1 MSDQAF
7 NIRQLD
13 GLDYDEAEPFL
24 DDYQETLIELFVNSP
39 EGEEYCKT
47 YPDVGSWISHFI
59 YYGFGYEGFTLPRMK
74 VADVETVIED
84 LFPRK
89 VTLLSP
95 EDGENAI
102 PELLAFW
109 QFLKREFKLRNA
121 TSIIKYLREI
131 EPEFMEIMEDSS
143 KFGIAKS
150 FVTLGHKAGFDM
162 STEEGLKQF
171 QEIYNANIAPRL
183 ASENSDIFG
192 WSSKPISGIAVNR
205 SKASKEKQKKA
216 KNMAAESRKR
226 NRTKKK

>member
-1 MSDQAF
+1 MSDKPF
-7 NIRQLD
+7 NLRQLD
-13 GLDYDEAEPFL
+13 GLDYDEAEPLL

-39 EGEEYCKT
+39 EGEEYCKS
-47 YPDVGSWISHFI
+47 YPDVGFWISQFI
-59 YYGFGYEGFTLPRMK
+59 YYGFGYEGFTLPCMK

-95 EDGENAI
+95 EEGENAI

-121 TSIIKYLREI
+121 TSIIKYLRDI
-131 EPEFMEIMEDSS
+131 EPEFKEIMEDSS

-150 FVTLGHKAGFDM
+150 FVTLGHQAGFDI
-162 STEEGLKQF
+162 TTGEGLTQF
-171 QEIYNANIAPRL
+171 QEIYNASIAPML

-192 WSSKPISGIAVNR
+192 LSSKPIAGSAVNP

>member
-1 MSDQAF
+1 MSDKPF

-13 GLDYDEAEPFL
+13 GLDYDEAEPLL

-47 YPDVGSWISHFI
+47 YPDVGFWISQFI
-59 YYGFGYEGFTLPRMK
+59 YYGFSYEGFTLPHMK
-74 VADVETVIED
+74 VADVETIIED

-89 VTLLSP
+89 LTLLSP
-95 EDGENAI
+95 EEGENAI

-109 QFLKREFKLRNA
+109 QFLKREFKLRNG
-121 TSIIKYLREI
+121 TSIIKYLRDI
-131 EPEFMEIMEDSS
+131 EPEFKEIMEDSS
-143 KFGIAKS
+143 KFGFAKS

-192 WSSKPISGIAVNR
+192 LSSKPISGSAVNR

-216 KNMAAESRKR
+216 KNMAAESKKR

>member
-1 MSDQAF
+1 MSDKPF

-13 GLDYDEAEPFL
+13 GLDYDEAEPLL

-47 YPDVGSWISHFI
+47 YPDVGFWISQFI

-74 VADVETVIED
+74 AADAELVVED

-95 EDGENAI
+95 EEGENAI

-121 TSIIKYLREI
+121 TSIIKYLRDI
-131 EPEFMEIMEDSS
+131 EPEFEEIMGDSS
-143 KFGIAKS
+143 KFGFAKS
-150 FVTLGHKAGFDM
+150 FFTLGHQAGFDI
-162 STEEGLKQF
+162 STGEGLTQF
-171 QEIYNANIAPRL
+171 QELYNASIAPMF

-192 WSSKPISGIAVNR
+192 LSSKPTSGSSVNH
-205 SKASKEKQKKA
+205 SQAGKEKQKKA
-216 KNMAAESRKR
+216 KNTAAESRKR

>member
-1 MSDQAF
+1 MSDKPF

-13 GLDYDEAEPFL
+13 GLDYDEAEPL
-24 DDYQETLIELFVNSP
+24 LEDYQETLIELFVNSP
-39 EGEEYCKT
+39 EGEEYGKT
-47 YPDVGSWISHFI
+47 YPDVGSWISQFI
-59 YYGFGYEGFTLPRMK
+59 YYAFSYEGFTLPCMK

-102 PELLAFW
+102 PELLALW
-109 QFLKREFKLRNA
+109 QFLKREFKLQNA
-121 TSIIKYLREI
+121 TSIIKYLRDI
-131 EPEFMEIMEDSS
+131 EPEFQEIMEDSS
-143 KFGIAKS
+143 KFGFAKS
-150 FVTLGHKAGFDM
+150 FVTLGHQAGFDM

-171 QEIYNANIAPRL
+171 QQIYNAKIAPTL
-183 ASENSDIFG
+183 ASENSDLFG
-192 WSSKPISGIAVNR
+192 WSSKPIGGSPVNG
-205 SKASKEKQKKA
+205 SKASKAKQKKA

>member
-1 MSDQAF
+1 MSDKPF

-13 GLDYDEAEPFL
+13 GLDYDEAEPLL

-47 YPDVGSWISHFI
+47 YPDVGFWISQFI

-74 VADVETVIED
+74 VTDVEIVIED

-95 EDGENAI
+95 EEGENAI

-121 TSIIKYLREI
+121 TSIIKYLRDI
-131 EPEFMEIMEDSS
+131 EPQFKEIMEDSS
-143 KFGIAKS
+143 KFGFAKS
-150 FVTLGHKAGFDM
+150 FVTLGHQAGFDI
-162 STEEGLKQF
+162 STGEGLKQF
-171 QEIYNANIAPRL
+171 QEIYNASIAPML

-192 WSSKPISGIAVNR
+192 LSSKPIGGSPVNP
-205 SKASKEKQKKA
+205 SKASKEKQKQA

>member
-1 MSDQAF
+1 MSDKAF

-13 GLDYDEAEPFL
+13 GLDYDEAEPL
-24 DDYQETLIELFVNSP
+24 LEDYQETLIELFANSP
-39 EGEEYCKT
+39 EGQEYCKT
-47 YPDVGSWISHFI
+47 YPEFGFWIAQFI

-74 VADVETVIED
+74 VEDVETVIED

-95 EDGENAI
+95 EEGENAI

-121 TSIIKYLREI
+121 TSIIKYLRDI
-131 EPEFMEIMEDSS
+131 EPEFEEIMEDDS
-143 KFGIAKS
+143 KFGFAKS

-162 STEEGLKQF
+162 STEQGLKQF
-171 QEIYNANIAPRL
+171 QQIYNANIAPIIATEKSD
-183 ASENSDIFG
+183 ASGF
-192 WSSKPISGIAVNR
+192 SSEPISGSAANP

-216 KNMAAESRKR
+216 KNTAAESRKQ

>member
-1 MSDQAF
+1 MSEQPF

-13 GLDYDEAEPFL
+13 GLDYDEAEPL
-24 DDYQETLIELFVNSP
+24 LEDYQETLIELFVNSP

-47 YPDVGSWISHFI
+47 YPDVGFWIAQFI

-74 VADVETVIED
+74 VEDVETVIED

-95 EDGENAI
+95 EEGENAI

-121 TSIIKYLREI
+121 TSIIKYLRDI
-131 EPEFMEIMEDSS
+131 EHDFGEIMGDSS
-143 KFGIAKS
+143 KFGFAKS
-150 FVTLGHKAGFDM
+150 FMTLGHQAGFDM
-162 STEEGLKQF
+162 SAEDGLKQF
-171 QEIYNANIAPRL
+171 QEIYNASIAPII
-183 ASENSDIFG
+183 AAQNSDASGFL
-192 WSSKPISGIAVNR
+192 SKPISGSAVDR
-205 SKASKEKQKKA
+205 SKASKEKQKKV
-216 KNMAAESRKR
+216 KNTAAESRKR